1 MSVITNNHDNGK
13 CAEEESKSSK
23 FALTDELKKI
33 AKPDLRA
40 MVASFLIEKVP
51 DYFWSIPASSTG
63 KYHPVFSQGEG
74 GLIRH
79 TQMVV
84 AVAEELL
91 KAECSDIR
99 SINTDTDII
108 YAACILHDTFK
119 NGNINSGHTVTSH
132 PSIAADEWVAYCE
145 KNKFNHEAV
154 EQIATLIE
162 CHMGKWNRHV
172 CRDAAIKHEAEIVH
186 YADYIASR
194 KFFDK
199 FMSMPIASWD

>member
-1 MSVITNNHDNGK
+1 MVTKIDITKLAATEAKPKIDKLVLAN
-13 CAEEESKSSK
+13 
-23 FALTDELKKI
+23 ELKKI
-33 AKPDLRA
+33 AKPDLRS
-40 MVASFLIEKVP
+40 MVASFLLEKVP
-51 DYFWSIPASSTG
+51 DYFWSIPASSSG
-63 KYHPVFSQGEG
+63 KYHPSFSQGEG

-91 KAECSDIR
+91 RELPDTDAR
-99 SINTDTDII
+99 SINTDIV

-119 NGNINSGHTVTSH
+119 NGNIDSGHTVISH

-145 KNKFNHEAV
+145 KNDFNSDAV
-154 EQIATLIE
+154 EQIAVLIE

-172 CRDAAIKHEAEIVH
+172 CRNNVLRQEINIVH
-186 YADYIASR
+186 HADYIASR

-199 FMSMPIASWD
+199 FTLSTDNS

>member
-1 MSVITNNHDNGK
+1 MITKIDITK
-13 CAEEESKSSK
+13 
-23 FALTDELKKI
+23 LTDTEAKSKIDKLVLANELNKI
-33 AKPDLRA
+33 AKPDLRS
-40 MVASFLIEKVP
+40 MVASFLLEKVP
-51 DYFWSIPASSTG
+51 NYFWSIPASSSG
-63 KYHPVFSQGEG
+63 KYHPSFSQGEG

-91 KAECSDIR
+91 RELPDTDAR
-99 SINTDTDII
+99 SINTDIV

-119 NGNINSGHTVTSH
+119 NGNIDSGHTVISH

-145 KNKFNHEAV
+145 KNDFKSDDV
-154 EQIATLIE
+154 EPIAALIE

-172 CRDAAIKHEAEIVH
+172 CRDNVLIQEVTLVH
-186 YADYIASR
+186 HADYIASR

-199 FMSMPIASWD
+199 FTLSTDNA